1 MNKCII
7 TTLLLN
13 NLNIIMKSNKKVYLL
28 LAGIL
33 GLLVAAY
40 FLFVYVFPS
49 IAIKFVSEDREVAMG
64 NELYQQWVA
73 NQEINQ
79 EATLAIQDF
88 ANQLKLSRNYPIKV
102 TVINAE
108 EVNAF
113 AMPGGHIVVNAGL
126 LEKLYKP
133 ESLVALLGHEA
144 THINQRHSLHNIL
157 ESMSTGFLLSFLTRS
172 GGGISQFVIG
182 NVNTLRELHYSRQLE
197 AEADREGM
205 MLMAKNKIDPR
216 GMLALMQTL
225 KEVDQDNG
233 MPQISFL
240 STHPL
245 TDNRIRDAETYLSL
259 HPFEASKE
267 MNWNLIYAWRGI
279 RGAIERKE

>member
-1 MNKCII
+1 
-7 TTLLLN
+7 
-13 NLNIIMKSNKKVYLL
+13 MKSYKKVYLL
-28 LAGIL
+28 LAGML
-33 GLLVAAY
+33 GLMVAAY

-49 IAIKFVSEDREVAMG
+49 IAIKFVSEEREISMG

-79 EATLAIQDF
+79 TATNAIQDF

-102 TVINAE
+102 TVVNSE

-113 AMPGGHIVVNAGL
+113 AMPGGHIVVNTGL
-126 LEKLYKP
+126 LDKMIKP

-144 THINQRHSLHNIL
+144 SHINKRHSLHNIL
-157 ESMSTGFLLSFLTRS
+157 ESMSTGFLLSFFLRS
-172 GGGISQFVIG
+172 GTGISQFVIG
-182 NVNTLRELHYSRQLE
+182 NANTLRELHYSRQLE

-205 MLMAKNKIDPR
+205 IIMERNKVDPR
-216 GMLALMQTL
+216 GMLALMNTL
-225 KEVDQDNG
+225 QEVDQETG

-245 TDNRIRDAETYLSL
+245 TEDRIRDAETYLSL
-259 HPFEASKE
+259 HPFEAGKE
-267 MNWNLIYAWRGI
+267 LNWNLIYAWRGI
-279 RGAIERKE
+279 KGAIESKE

>member
-1 MNKCII
+1 M
-7 TTLLLN
+7 
-13 NLNIIMKSNKKVYLL
+13 
-28 LAGIL
+28 AG
-33 GLLVAAY
+33 LVGVLIAAY

-49 IAIKFVSEDREVAMG
+49 IAIKFVSEDREITMG

-102 TVINAE
+102 TVVNADD
-108 EVNAF
+108 VNAF
-113 AMPGGHIVVNAGL
+113 AMPGGHIVVNTGL
-126 LEKLYKP
+126 LQKLYKP

-144 THINQRHSLHNIL
+144 SHINKRHSLHNIL

-182 NVNTLRELHYSRQLE
+182 NANTLRELHYSRQLE

-205 MLMAKNKIDPR
+205 IIMERNKVDPK

-225 KEVDQDNG
+225 KEVDRDG
-233 MPQISFL
+233 MMPEISFL

-245 TDNRIRDAETYLSL
+245 TDDRIKDAETYLAL
-259 HPFEASKE
+259 HPFEVSKE
-267 MNWNLIYAWRGI
+267 LNWNLIYAWRGI
-279 RGAIERKE
+279 KLGLKTSSVADPADN

>member
-1 MNKCII
+1 
-7 TTLLLN
+7 
-13 NLNIIMKSNKKVYLL
+13 MKSNKKVYLL
-28 LAGIL
+28 LADLVGV
-33 GLLVAAY
+33 LVAAY

-49 IAIKFVSEDREVAMG
+49 IAIKFVSEDREITMG

-102 TVINAE
+102 TVVNADD
-108 EVNAF
+108 VNAF
-113 AMPGGHIVVNAGL
+113 AMPGGHIVVNTGL
-126 LEKLYKP
+126 LQKLYKP

-144 THINQRHSLHNIL
+144 SHINKRHSLHNIL

-182 NVNTLRELHYSRQLE
+182 NANTLRELHYSRQLE

-205 MLMAKNKIDPR
+205 MIMERNKVDPK

-225 KEVDQDNG
+225 NDVDREG
-233 MPQISFL
+233 MMPEISFL

-245 TDNRIRDAETYLSL
+245 TDDRIKDAETYSSL

-267 MNWNLIYAWRGI
+267 LNWNLIYAWRGI
-279 RGAIERKE
+279 KKSIVVED

>member
-1 MNKCII
+1 
-7 TTLLLN
+7 
-13 NLNIIMKSNKKVYLL
+13 MKSNKKIYLL
-28 LAGIL
+28 LAGLFGVLI
-33 GLLVAAY
+33 AAY

-49 IAIKFVSEDREVAMG
+49 IAIKFVSEDREITMG
-64 NELYQQWVA
+64 NELFHQWVA

-79 EATLAIQDF
+79 TATNAMQDF
-88 ANQLKLSRNYPIKV
+88 ANQLKLSQNYPIKV
-102 TVINAE
+102 TVVNAA

-113 AMPGGHIVVNAGL
+113 AMPGGHIVVNSGL

-144 THINQRHSLHNIL
+144 SHINKRHSLHSIL
-157 ESMSTGFLLSFLTRS
+157 ESMSTGFLLSFFTRAS
-172 GGGISQFVIG
+172 GLSQFIIG
-182 NVNTLRELHYSRQLE
+182 NANTLRELHYSRQLE

-205 MLMAKNKIDPR
+205 MIMDRNKIDPR

-225 KEVDQDNG
+225 KEVDQNNG

-245 TDNRIRDAETYLSL
+245 TDDRIRDAETYLSL

-267 MNWNLIYAWRGI
+267 LNWNLIYAWRGI
-279 RGAIERKE
+279 KKAIELEE